1 MLIFAGS
8 AFASPAA
15 STAVEGTFEDAS
27 TKIAVKL
34 DDRLS
39 SRDDKKGDIFR
50 FELTGSVI
58 LDGIA
63 LGAGTRGHG
72 VVTDVAP
79 AAPPKHGLLTLEA
92 RSIDADGQHFP
103 VGLAPGSLDDNVVYE
118 KGTAF
123 FVISPPPRRASTG
136 TTAAQRSSRAHCAMQ
151 AWK

>member
-1 MLIFAGS
+1 VCPRHARLLLATLICAGS
-8 AFASPAA
+8 TFAAPAA
-15 STAVEGTFEDAS
+15 STAVEGSFEDVS
-27 TKIAVKL
+27 TRIAVKL

-39 SRDDKKGDIFR
+39 SEDDKKGDVFR

-79 AAPPKHGLLTLEA
+79 AAPPKQGLLTLEA
-92 RSIDADGQHFP
+92 RSIDAAGQHFP
-103 VGLAPGSLDDNVVYE
+103 VGLAPGSLDGRVVYE

-123 FVISPPPRRASTG
+123 FVISPPPQTPPPDPSE
-136 TTAAQRSSRAHCAMQ
+136 SR
-151 AWK
+151 